1 VNTKEI
7 KMSGPKTI
15 FTLTSALIFA
25 GVLAGCADLG
35 QSGSQSRTADAQITA
50 DVETRLNSIPD
61 LGPPGSVRV
70 QTLDH
75 VVYLNGLVDVGLD
88 KGLAESATNQA
99 PGVSQVVDSIA
110 VLHN

>member
-1 VNTKEI
+1 
-7 KMSGPKTI
+7 MSGPKPI
-15 FTLTSALIFA
+15 YALTSAFVLSGI
-25 GVLAGCADLG
+25 LAGCADLG
-35 QSGSQSRTADAQITA
+35 QSGSQTRVADAEITA
-50 DVETRLNSIPD
+50 DVQTRLNHITD

-70 QTLDH
+70 QTFDH

-99 PGVSQVVDSIA
+99 PGVAQVVDSIA